1 MILSGMFN
9 IGHDVGGFHGPR
21 PGPELLVRFTEFCCL
36 WPRFVMNSWNDDGVT
51 TVPWLYPEM
60 LPHIRAAMRLR
71 ERLMPLIYTLMW
83 QAAKTDEPAIRPL
96 LWHWPEDD
104 IARNTDDLFMLGP
117 DVIVAPV
124 LEEGAT
130 TREIY
135 LPEHPGGWVCFHDR
149 TILAGGR
156 RHVVPGPLG
165 RLPLFVRH
173 GAVLPL
179 ADENGKPVAVAFGEA
194 ARFMPDLRG

>member
-1 MILSGMFN
+1 M
-9 IGHDVGGFHGPR
+9 
-21 PGPELLVRFTEFCCL
+21 RFTEFCCL

-60 LPHIRAAMRLR
+60 LPHVRAAMRLR

-83 QAAKTDEPAIRPL
+83 QAAMTDEPAIRPL
-96 LWHWPEDD
+96 LWHWPEDET
-104 IARNTDDLFMLGP
+104 ARNTDDLFMLGP
-117 DVIVAPV
+117 DVIVAPA

-130 TREIY
+130 HRKVY
-135 LPEHPGGWVCFHDR
+135 LPEHPGGWVCFHEGTRLD
-149 TILAGGR
+149 GG
-156 RHVVPGPLG
+156 VVHEVPAPLG

-179 ADENGKPVAVAFGEA
+179 ADAGGRTVAVAFGKPAQDHCMIYEDDGLSTDWRSRKPHMLA
-194 ARFMPDLRG
+194 LDPAG